1 MTEALGPE
9 EMPSSLERTG
19 SLSFGVCEKVRL
31 NRGDNLWREQHQF
44 LSTDERDDP
53 NIHRLKSHHCA
64 GPSVPNGRQKLHKEG
79 SVVPRTRREP
89 TT

>member
-1 MTEALGPE
+1 MTEALGSE
-9 EMPSSLERTG
+9 EVPSSLEGTG
-19 SLSFGVCEKVRL
+19 SLSFDACEKVRL
-31 NRGDNLWREQHQF
+31 NRGDSLWREQHQY

-53 NIHRLKSHHCA
+53 NIHQLRSHHCA
-64 GPSVPNGRQKLHKEG
+64 GPSVPNGRQNLPKEG